1 MYPYFFLHPQLRS
14 HLHLHLTNDI
24 HTPFP
29 PLYVLPLTSCPFLYI
44 FDYCLEVTN
53 TSYFINTGPAIPH
66 KYQSCITRSFL
77 PYKHGPCFTFLSVFS
92 FFVNFWAC
100 TLHCLQHFTLLIALW
115 EGTSFYFEFSVCL
128 FWYETKREQ
137 HSQKKHLIVAITLT
151 MQ

>member
-77 PYKHGPCFTFLSVFS
+77 PYKYRPCFTFLSVFS

-100 TLHCLQHFTLLIALW
+100 TLHCLQHFTLLTALW

-151 MQ
+151 M